1 MQTAIEVG
9 RLCRSRAVISMK
21 YPLAKVRLVDADPT
35 VLASYQKLQKYI
47 KDELNCLELDCDPNE
62 DQYI

>member
-1 MQTAIEVG
+1 
-9 RLCRSRAVISMK
+9 MK